1 MRKMYIVTD
10 IHDNSLGLGQQNK
23 LEDLLRNHSSIFYKA
38 AVLSQ
43 AKKAIQESGNKINK
57 IYLEGI
63 SDYFADKFVRMM
75 LSGKMKRVSISDK
88 IEIEFLKTVV
98 TNETEILGAENF
110 YDGSY
115 ALQFAIK
122 LPEKISEIIKT
133 YNLAHKKKTS
143 IPYEIFNGVSEYV
156 KPLSAKLTRKRDAT
170 FASKINKTLEADEAG
185 VLMIGK
191 SHHPEK
197 CLERD
202 IELKRF
208 EMQDI
213 PDIFEVLY
221 EAIKTSRVKTGVER
235 AIPL

>member
-1 MRKMYIVTD
+1 MRKLYIVTD
-10 IHDNSLGLGQQNK
+10 IHDNSLGVGHQNK
-23 LEDLLRNHSSIFYKA
+23 LEDLLKNHSSIFYKA

-88 IEIEFLKTVV
+88 MEIDFLKTIA
-98 TNETEILGAENF
+98 TNETEIFGTENF

-122 LPEKISEIIKT
+122 LPEKIAEAIKT
-133 YNLAHKKKTS
+133 YNIAHKKKTS
-143 IPYEIFNGVSEYV
+143 IPYRIFCGMSEYV
-156 KPLSAKLTRKRDAT
+156 KPLSAKLTRKRDAAFT
-170 FASKINKTLEADEAG
+170 SKINRTLEEDEAG

-197 CLERD
+197 YLERD
-202 IELKRF
+202 IELKRI
-208 EMQDI
+208 EIQDI
-213 PDIFEVLY
+213 PDIFEVLS
-221 EAIKTSRVKTGVER
+221 EAIRSRAKTEDERVITV
-235 AIPL
+235 

>member
-1 MRKMYIVTD
+1 MRKMYVVTD

-23 LEDLLRNHSSIFYKA
+23 LEDLLKNHSGIFYKA

-43 AKKAIQESGNKINK
+43 AKKAIQESGDKINK

-63 SDYFADKFVRMM
+63 NDYFADKFVRMM
-75 LSGKMKRVSISDK
+75 LSGKMKKISISDK
-88 IEIEFLKTVV
+88 MEIDFLKTIV
-98 TNETEILGAENF
+98 TNDTEILGAENF

-115 ALQFAIK
+115 ALQVAVK

-143 IPYEIFNGVSEYV
+143 IPYEIFNIISEYV
-156 KPLSAKLTRKRDAT
+156 KPLSAKLTRKRDVT
-170 FASKINKTLEADEAG
+170 FASKINRTLEEDEAV

-197 CLERD
+197 YLERD
-202 IELKRF
+202 IELERI

-213 PDIFEVLY
+213 PDPFEILS
-221 EAIKTSRVKTGVER
+221 EALKGSRTKIVTER
-235 AIPL
+235 TVPL